1 MNFHLPSRTLFF
13 APVLAIAGLAGC
25 ATVDSETRQ
34 ATQEREDIRIMQEQ
48 NTRVTGRIEG
58 LELETQKLRA
68 DIDAL
73 RASQARSSSASS
85 DLQALRAELG
95 DFDRRIRSMEAA
107 REKDKQELVDVLSK
121 KIAQI
126 VGGGAPVET
135 SGRKKSGG
143 SKTSSGGGTK
153 ASNGGGEY
161 VVKSGDSLSAIA
173 SANGVTVS
181 ALMEANGIKKA
192 NQIRV
197 GQKLVIP
204 K

>member
-13 APVLAIAGLAGC
+13 VPVLAIAGLTGC
-25 ATVDSETRQ
+25 ATMDYETRQ
-34 ATQEREDIRIMQEQ
+34 ASQEREDIRIMQEQ

-58 LELETQKLRA
+58 LELETQKLRS

-73 RASQARSSSASS
+73 RASQAHASSASS

-126 VGGGAPVET
+126 VGGAPADT
-135 SGRKKSGG
+135 GSRKKTGS
-143 SKTSSGGGTK
+143 SKTSSGGGAK
-153 ASNGGGEY
+153 ASSGGGEY

-197 GQKLVIP
+197 GQKLIIP